1 MPISKRPALLAITA
15 LAIAAAAPLVAQQA
29 KAPAQAP
36 AMQKPGARDVARIT
50 GGLYKVDH
58 EHTMVRWE
66 VDHLGVTPYFG
77 TFGQITGS
85 LTLDP
90 KNPAAAKVDITIPVS
105 KVTTASAGLTAHLL
119 KAPAAPGGKP
129 DFFGAAPADARFV
142 STSVVPG
149 ADGKATITGN
159 LTFNGVTKPV
169 TLATEFYGAAK
180 MPPQMGGQEM
190 VGFEAETTIKRSD
203 FGLAMGIPMVSDEV
217 ELDIVAAFVK

>member
-1 MPISKRPALLAITA
+1 MRLISKRPALLALAA
-15 LAIAAAAPLVAQQA
+15 LALPLAVAAPLVAQQV
-29 KAPAQAP
+29 
-36 AMQKPGARDVARIT
+36 MQKPGARDVARVT
-50 GGLYKVDH
+50 GGTYKVDN

-119 KAPAAPGGKP
+119 KAPDKPGGKP
-129 DFFGAAPADARFV
+129 DFFGAAPTDARFV
-142 STSVVPG
+142 STSVIPHEG
-149 ADGKATITGN
+149 GKATITGN
-159 LTFNGVTKPV
+159 LTLNGVTKPV
-169 TLATEFYGAAK
+169 ALETEFYGAAK

-190 VGFEAETTIKRSD
+190 VGFEAETKIRRSD
-203 FGLAMGIPMVSDEV
+203 FGIATGIPMVSDEV